1 MSEKTTNIADHPY
14 FQYLKDLR
22 PTIRV
27 FDLGEHEYS
36 GAPGLSWRT
45 NYWVKKIRKGEK
57 WELYCSQENSLRK
70 REYAGTYSPDELHEY
85 FDEVGFHLEDWQW
98 REMGLAYTAD
108 ILVLDKGS
116 VLDFDKLDLY

>member
-1 MSEKTTNIADHPY
+1 MPEAANIADHPY

-27 FDLGEHEYS
+27 FDLG
-36 GAPGLSWRT
+36 GMNILGRQ
-45 NYWVKKIRKGEK
+45 VKLENQLLGQKYARKK

-70 REYAGTYSPDELHEY
+70 REYAGTYSPTELHEY
-85 FDEVGFHLEDWQW
+85 FDEVGFIEDWQW

-116 VLDFDKLDLY
+116 V

>member
-1 MSEKTTNIADHPY
+1 MSEKTTNIADHSK
-14 FQYLKDLR
+14 FQYLKSLR

-45 NYWVKKIRKGEK
+45 NYWVKKICKGAQ
-57 WELYCSQENSLRK
+57 WELYCSQEHSLRK

-98 REMGLAYTAD
+98 RDMGLAYTAD
-108 ILVLDKGS
+108 ILVLDKDS
-116 VLDFDKLDLY
+116 VLDFDKFDLY

>member
-1 MSEKTTNIADHPY
+1 MSEKTANIADHPY

-36 GAPGLSWRT
+36 GASGLSWRT

-57 WELYCSQENSLRK
+57 WELYCSQEKSLRK

-98 REMGLAYTAD
+98 REMGLAYTAE
-108 ILVLDKGS
+108 IIV
-116 VLDFDKLDLY
+116 FDEERRWRKIDNSL

>member
-1 MSEKTTNIADHPY
+1 MSEKTANIADHPY

-36 GAPGLSWRT
+36 EAPGLSRRT

-57 WELYCSQENSLRK
+57 WELYCSQEHSLRK

-108 ILVLDKGS
+108 ILVLDKDS